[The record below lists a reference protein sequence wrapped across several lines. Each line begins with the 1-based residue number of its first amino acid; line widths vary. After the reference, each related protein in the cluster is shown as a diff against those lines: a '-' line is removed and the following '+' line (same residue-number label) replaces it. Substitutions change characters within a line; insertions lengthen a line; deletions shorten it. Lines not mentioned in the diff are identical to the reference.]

1 MELDIINEHSN
12 LAKDCFSG
20 EEFEAMSDQLKISCL
35 SGEGGKVFS
44 RIMPRQKKML
54 VKYLIDMGEIV
65 AMAGDGINDAPAL

>member
-54 VKYLIDMGEIV
+54 VK
-65 AMAGDGINDAPAL
+65 